1 MNLGEKIKSLR
12 KEKDWNM
19 QTLSERLGVSIGIIS
34 EWERNTNEPNPK
46 NRKKLCEVFSITEA
60 ELFGAP
66 PPLKE
71 PSAPYLNPEILE
83 ALQDPVAVKG
93 LLIIH
98 KNSQEIKDAIK
109 ALLETIPNLSAE
121 KRQAILALCR

>member
-1 MNLGEKIKSLR
+1 MELKNHIRDLRNQYNLTQEELSKKINCSKGTITSW
-12 KEKDWNM
+12 E
-19 QTLSERLGVSIGIIS
+19 QGI
-34 EWERNTNEPNPK
+34 RTPNATQ
-46 NRKKLCEVFSITEA
+46 RKKLCQVFGITEA

-66 PPLKE
+66 PTPKL
-71 PSAPYLNPEILE
+71 SPEILE

-109 ALLETIPNLSAE
+109 ALLETIPSLSAE